1 MSNKKNRIVL
11 LRQMIETEEIRSQKD
26 ILNRMKEQG
35 VEVTQAS
42 LSRYLKEM
50 NAVRVSDGEGGYFYK
65 LPAGAVRADIMS
77 SQVEAVEFAGT
88 NMVVVKTQAGYA
100 NAVSVQIDAK
110 RLPVIAGTVSGDDT
124 ILIIIR
130 DGFSRTEV
138 EKVLIQEFPSL
149 KDKIINVHHLQ

>member
-1 MSNKKNRIVL
+1 MSNKKNRILL
-11 LRQMIETEEIRSQKD
+11 LRQIIETEEIRSQKD
-26 ILNRMKEQG
+26 ILNRLTEEG
-35 VEVTQAS
+35 VDITQAS

-50 NAVRVSDGEGGYFYK
+50 NAVRVSDGEGGYVYK
-65 LPAGAVRADIMS
+65 LPVGAFRADIMTA
-77 SQVEAVEFAGT
+77 QDEAVEVAGT
-88 NMVVVKTQAGYA
+88 NMAVVKTQAGFA

-110 RLPVIAGTVSGDDT
+110 KLSVIAGTVSGDDT